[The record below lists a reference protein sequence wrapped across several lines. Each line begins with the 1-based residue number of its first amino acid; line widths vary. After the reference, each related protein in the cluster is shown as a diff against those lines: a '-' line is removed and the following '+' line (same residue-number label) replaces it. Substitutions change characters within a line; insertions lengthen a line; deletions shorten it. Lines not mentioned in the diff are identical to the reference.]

1 MEPSSTEGGKLPAW
15 LVKEPPLNDQE
26 RALRDQFV
34 EEFMFDNDGVKACLR
49 LGFSI
54 SFAEQYSLTFL
65 SESYVQQ
72 RIRARTFT
80 QPLDPERQRANDEL
94 QLRASLMKWANCD
107 HGPTAVAA
115 ARQLC
120 AMYGF
125 DNKTREEDDEA
136 ALGGVMVVPGIASV
150 EEWEK
155 TAIVSQQKLSEVAQ
169 ADVR

>member
-34 EEFMFDNDGVKACLR
+34 EEYMFDTDGVKACQR

-54 SFAEQYSLTFL
+54 SFAEQYALTFL

-72 RIRARTFT
+72 RIRARTLAAA
-80 QPLDPERQRANDEL
+80 PDPERQRGTDEM
-94 QLRASLMKWANCD
+94 QVRAVLMRWANCD

-120 AMYGF
+120 AMFGF
-125 DNKTREEDDEA
+125 DNKTREEEDDA
-136 ALGGVMVVPGIASV
+136 ALGGVMVVPGIASI

-155 TAIVSQQKLSEVAQ
+155 TAMASQQQLSEVAQ